1 MEELKRL
8 FSTLRFR
15 NPPLTSLLHASR
27 CFVVRY
33 TFLGF
38 VSHTHTHTTSGEGD
52 TAAGLHTPHPDSE
65 MAKQDCPAGKKWDS
79 LISICVLKSTTRT
92 EPGPPTERPLAKVV
106 QLRSTAPAAQA
117 HSVMLLTPALWVF
130 VGLATMGSI
139 LALALWLVI
148 YKRQTST
155 SAVSVAEEAGLQQH
169 PLQKTEQP
177 AKSQPSSPERNGQ
190 AEIMQRAAWAPSP
203 CAHLH
208 LGDQTGHKWAEGF
221 TACSDPAKHDGM
233 DEIPGMRACS
243 TTREH
248 RIPLPA
254 IELGGT
260 VLVTTK
266 TV

>member
-1 MEELKRL
+1 MYDICLILEGLLSLQALHICIWGNRIAQYIQ
-8 FSTLRFR
+8 FSLRCS
-15 NPPLTSLLHASR
+15 NIQEHAH
-27 CFVVRY
+27 V
-33 TFLGF
+33 
-38 VSHTHTHTTSGEGD
+38 
-52 TAAGLHTPHPDSE
+52 A
-65 MAKQDCPAGKKWDS
+65 
-79 LISICVLKSTTRT
+79 
-92 EPGPPTERPLAKVV
+92 
-106 QLRSTAPAAQA
+106 
-117 HSVMLLTPALWVF
+117 
-130 VGLATMGSI
+130 
-139 LALALWLVI
+139 
-148 YKRQTST
+148 
-155 SAVSVAEEAGLQQH
+155 AVSVAEEAGLQQH

-208 LGDQTGHKWAEGF
+208 LGGQTGHKWAEGF